1 MRILVYCT
9 MLRFISSNLRSS
21 LTGGT
26 ASPKEVTPEGCT
38 PSSVKAGRRLS
49 GCSQGG
55 RLRASNKASKVYRER
70 VAFAKEALRA
80 YLFVALPKL
89 GDVRSVQV

>member
-1 MRILVYCT
+1 MISDCLLSMSGDAYCT
-9 MLRFISSNLRSS
+9 
-21 LTGGT
+21 
-26 ASPKEVTPEGCT
+26 A
-38 PSSVKAGRRLS
+38 SSVKAGRRLS